1 MLSDLGPLCLLCA
14 HKFFLSSGS
23 TDIRFPSFEL
33 QLMKL
38 KTSSDILCGCLAKMF
53 PFRDG

>member
-14 HKFFLSSGS
+14 HKFFLRSGS